1 MEIYPS
7 SPRELLT
14 MMASTSTQIDI
25 FSDGVIES
33 VQGGEI
39 NPLTVLIQLKAME
52 KASERILKEIRPNL
66 LTEAAKHPGNEFEYM
81 GNKIT
86 KAEHGIKYDYLS
98 CGDPVYNEL
107 LFQLGKLTDK
117 MKSRESFL
125 RSINGSETVID
136 EKFGEV
142 CKVTPPIKKSTPGLN
157 VSIK

>member
-14 MMASTSTQIDI
+14 MMASTSTQIDV

-52 KASERILKEIRPNL
+52 KATERILKEIRPNL

-86 KAEHGIKYDYLS
+86 KAEHGIKYDYS
-98 CGDPVYNEL
+98 NCGDSFYNDLADQME
-107 LFQLGKLTDK
+107 KLTEK
-117 MKSRESFL
+117 IKKREAWL
-125 RSINGSETVID
+125 KNIDGTENVID
-136 EKFGEV
+136 EHGQINTVK
-142 CKVTPPIKKSTPGLN
+142 PPIKKSTSGLN

>member
-14 MMASTSTQIDI
+14 MMASTSTQIDV

-52 KASERILKEIRPNL
+52 KATERILKEIRPNL

-86 KAEHGIKYDYLS
+86 KVEHGTKYDFS
-98 CGDPVYNEL
+98 KCGDGILHYLEANLEKAEKEL
-107 LFQLGKLTDK
+107 SERTAFLKAIKTPIELF
-117 MKSRESFL
+117 
-125 RSINGSETVID
+125 NSET
-136 EKFGEV
+136 GETSSI
-142 CKVTPPIKKSTPGLN
+142 TPPTKTSTSGLN
-157 VSIK
+157 VKIK

>member
-86 KAEHGIKYDYLS
+86 KAEHGIKYDYS
-98 CGDPVYNEL
+98 KCGDPDLKVFEAE
-107 LFQLGKLTDK
+107 KKKADK
-117 MKSRESFL
+117 NLKDRQDFLKSLKVPIEIL
-125 RSINGSETVID
+125 RDGD
-136 EKFGEV
+136 EV
-142 CKVTPPIKKSTPGLN
+142 VALTPPTKKSTSGLN

>member
-86 KAEHGIKYDYLS
+86 KAEHGIKYDFS
-98 CGDPVYNEL
+98 ECGHPNYKK
-107 LFQLGKLTDK
+107 LFEDAFNANGKLDELK
-117 MKSRESFL
+117 GFL
-125 RSINGSETVID
+125 KAIKEPFTMLD
-136 EKFGEV
+136 EDSGEV
-142 CKVTPPIKKSTPGLN
+142 VTVKPPTKKSTSGLN

>member
-14 MMASTSTQIDI
+14 MMASTSTQIDV

-86 KAEHGIKYDYLS
+86 KAEHGTKYDYS
-98 CGDPVYNEL
+98 ACGDPDLKVFEAE
-107 LFQLGKLTDK
+107 KEKADK
-117 MKSRESFL
+117 NLKDRQDFLKSLKSPIEIL
-125 RSINGSETVID
+125 RDG
-136 EKFGEV
+136 GEV
-142 CKVTPPIKKSTPGLN
+142 IALTPPTKKSTSGLN

>member
-14 MMASTSTQIDI
+14 MMASTSTQIDV

-52 KASERILKEIRPNL
+52 KATERILKEIRPNL

-86 KAEHGIKYDYLS
+86 KAEHGTKYDYS
-98 CGDPVYNEL
+98 KCGDPDLKVFEAE
-107 LFQLGKLTDK
+107 KEKADK
-117 MKSRESFL
+117 NLKDRQDFLKSLKAPIEIL
-125 RSINGSETVID
+125 RDG
-136 EKFGEV
+136 GEV
-142 CKVTPPIKKSTPGLN
+142 VTLTPPTNKSTSGLN